1 MAGELGLGL
10 KQGSMLGGMIG
21 GSINT
26 GLETRASKKQQEIMG
41 GLRRSSLGLGGESLA
56 DQDLAAKQMYAIDPK
71 ATTEFMKGFDKLPD
85 KEQDKI
91 KQDNMLIAQAA
102 VNVGQLPDEQLAQGL
117 GQTAKGLMDQR
128 KPELAEQAL
137 KLAQLAKT
145 APEAARQQLKIIEG
159 QARTLEQSIASRENM
174 QLEKIKQG
182 SADLKDRLAKQK
194 DQFGMVNEIRKDV
207 NAISKDFTKVR
218 DANNRVQAI
227 FSTNEQAPQLA
238 AEFVRNAKAN
248 MATAG
253 KDIKMLDITN
263 STEAFGDM
271 ALVFSY
277 MKIND
282 PGSTVREGE
291 YATVK
296 NTGGADERVIN
307 MYNNALK
314 GTILTPAQRQGIK
327 NQADGLFK
335 AAKDQN
341 DKDIKRYKNQ
351 AKDLNL
357 PMNQI
362 FDDEQFTA
370 MSDEE
375 IDAAIAAGEAAQGG
389 QQ

>member
-1 MAGELGLGL
+1 MA
-10 KQGSMLGGMIG
+10 
-21 GSINT
+21 T
-26 GLETRASKKQQEIMG
+26 GLDYFQQGMGIGAGARGLYDNRASKKQQEVMG
-41 GLRRSSLGLGGESLA
+41 GLRRSSLGLGGESLE
-56 DQDLAAKQMYAIDPK
+56 DQDLAAKEMYAIDPK
-71 ATTEFMKGFDKLPD
+71 ETTEFLKGYGDLPT

-91 KQDNMLIAQAA
+91 REDNMLVSQST
-102 VNVGQLPDEQLAQGL
+102 VNIGQLNDEQLPQGL
-117 GQTAKGLMDQR
+117 FQTGKLFLDQG
-128 KPELAEQAL
+128 KPELAAQML
-137 KLAQLAKT
+137 KFAQLSKT
-145 APEAARQQLKIIEG
+145 APNLARQHLSLMEG
-159 QARTLEQSIASRENM
+159 QSRTLEQSIASREKM
-174 QLEKIKQG
+174 QLDKIKQG
-182 SADLKDRLAKQK
+182 GDDLKARLDRQK
-194 DQFGMVNEIRKDV
+194 DEFGMVNEIRKDV
-207 NAISKDFTKVR
+207 TAISKDFTKVR
-218 DANNRVQAI
+218 DANNRVQSI

-253 KDIKMLDITN
+253 KDIKMIDITN

-296 NTGGADERVIN
+296 NTGGAETMVIN
-307 MYNNALK
+307 AYNAALS

-351 AKDLNL
+351 AQALDL

-362 FDDEQFTA
+362 FDDEQFAA

-375 IDAAIAAGEAAQGG
+375 LDASIAAAEAAQGG
-389 QQ
+389 QP